1 MGEARAPALT
11 TPRTVPSQLL
21 VTVAREAV
29 FTIAAWPHAALA
41 DTATPVLVAGIFAP
55 VTVLPP
61 LSTGTLVALSGSVAL
76 AFRFIVKVL
85 APTMAHAA
93 PLTDPAPALVY
104 VQFSTTAV
112 GAPSIAKVAN
122 APDAGWL
129 SCVPLAVRWLKN
141 APVVRLIVTT
151 PLLASVTPVGRVPT
165 TTALR
170 GWSPGS
176 VSLANTPKPRG
187 PAYFPVRP
195 MPERNKKRSLIAV
208 AGGTTSALKTTST
221 Q

>member
-1 MGEARAPALT
+1 MSEAGAPALT
-11 TPRTVPSQLL
+11 TTRTVPSQLL

-41 DTATPVLVAGIFAP
+41 DTATPVLVAVIFAP
-55 VTVLPP
+55 VTVLPA
-61 LSTGTLVALSGSVAL
+61 LSTGTLVALSGSVSL

-93 PLTDPAPALVY
+93 PLTDPVPALVY

-129 SCVPLAVRWLKN
+129 SCVPLSVRLLKN
-141 APVVRLIVTT
+141 ARTVRVDGSSPV
-151 PLLASVTPVGRVPT
+151 LA
-165 TTALR
+165 
-170 GWSPGS
+170 
-176 VSLANTPKPRG
+176 
-187 PAYFPVRP
+187 
-195 MPERNKKRSLIAV
+195 
-208 AGGTTSALKTTST
+208 
-221 Q
+221 